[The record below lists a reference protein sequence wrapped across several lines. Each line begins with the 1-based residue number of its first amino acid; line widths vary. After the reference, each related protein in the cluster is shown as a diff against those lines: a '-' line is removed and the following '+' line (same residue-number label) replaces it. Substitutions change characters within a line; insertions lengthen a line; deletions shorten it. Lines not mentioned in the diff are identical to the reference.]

1 MAFSR
6 VWLDDLIDRTDI
18 VQVVSRHVQ
27 LTKRGNR
34 YWGLCPFHMEKTA
47 SFSVNPQMQMYYC
60 FGCHASGGAINF
72 LMEIEHLEFKE
83 AVTQLADDAHV
94 QLPENFNRES
104 GSGVNKAERDRIY
117 ELNREYARYLH
128 AQLWEPQNAEVLSYF
143 HNRAL
148 NDRTIR
154 KFGLGASPLGGDTGT
169 RAMRDLGFTDKELV
183 QSGISLD
190 RNGRLFDM
198 FRGRAMFPIINA
210 RGQVLG
216 FGGRALGNDPRK
228 YMNTGDTLVFNKRQE
243 VFAANLLK
251 KARNLKRII
260 LTEGYMDVISLIQ
273 AGVEGVVA
281 TLGTALTI
289 EQARLLKRY
298 APEIWVSYDGDSAG
312 QHAILRALDIFETEH
327 VPVRVLDFP
336 NGMDPD
342 EYVRAYGAEG
352 LDTLSP
358 ESAVSYRMLREAEH
372 HDMSS
377 KEGRTEYAIACAK
390 FLAGV
395 TEPVELENYVQ
406 RLMIETGFTREVLL
420 AQIGRTE
427 TMTSERQAVYRRAAK
442 PLEARAQGVDIGT
455 DAAEKQL
462 LTFLASGIGKQHI
475 QVDDFLSPENRH
487 FAEMLLSGKNAA
499 GMLEEIEDENERT
512 RFARILDSYPDISED
527 EQMQAINDCLAVLRT
542 KKRDKRVEQ
551 MKSQISGLD
560 GEAKQEAL
568 RRMQEMIM
576 KDEEMGKE

>member
-1 MAFSR
+1 MAYSR
-6 VWLDDLIDRTDI
+6 VWLDDLVDRTDI
-18 VQVVSRHVQ
+18 VQIVSRHVQ

-83 AVTQLADDAHV
+83 AVTQLAEEAHV
-94 QLPENFNRES
+94 PLPENFNRERDNS
-104 GSGVNKAERDRIY
+104 VSKGERDRIY
-117 ELNREYARYLH
+117 ELNKAYARYLH
-128 AQLWEPQNAEVLSYF
+128 SQLWEPQNAAVLSYF

-169 RAMRDLGFTDKELV
+169 RAMRQLGFTDKELV
-183 QSGISLD
+183 QAGISLNRD
-190 RNGRLFDM
+190 GRVFDM

-216 FGGRALGNDPRK
+216 FGGRALDKDPRK

-251 KARNLKRII
+251 KARGLKRII

-312 QHAILRALDIFETEH
+312 QHAILRALDIFEAEH

-342 EYVRAYGAEG
+342 EYVRAYGAQG
-352 LDTLSP
+352 LDTLAP
-358 ESAVSYRMLREAEH
+358 ESAVVYRMLREAEK
-372 HDMSS
+372 HDMST
-377 KEGRTEYAIACAK
+377 KEGRTEYAIACSK
-390 FLAGV
+390 FLANV

-406 RLMIETGFTREVLL
+406 RLIIETGFSREVLL

-427 TMTSERQAVYRRAAK
+427 TMTTERQAVYRRAAR
-442 PLEARAQGVDIGT
+442 PLEARAQGTDIGT

-462 LTFLASGIGKQHI
+462 LTYLASGIGRDHI
-475 QVDDFLSPENRH
+475 QLDDFMSPENRQ

-499 GMLEEIEDENERT
+499 MLLEEIEDEGQRS
-512 RFARILDSYPDISED
+512 RFARILDSSPDATED
-527 EQMQAINDCLAVLRT
+527 EQMQAINDCLAVLRR
-542 KKRDKRVEQ
+542 KKHDKRVEL
-551 MKSQISGLD
+551 MKEQISSLS
-560 GEAKQEAL
+560 GEAKEAAL
-568 RRMQEMIM
+568 RRMQEMIINS
-576 KDEEMGKE
+576 DSGKEG